1 MKSLNTPQDFTP
13 LTPLNH
19 PLFDEK
25 AIQVWMKRDDLN
37 HPTIQGNKL
46 HKLKYNLT
54 EARQQ
59 GKKSLLTFG
68 GAYSN
73 HIAATAAAGK
83 LFGLRTIGF
92 IRGEELKNQS
102 HKWSQTLKEAHNNG
116 MQLHFL
122 NRIDYRQK
130 TQAHFLHQLQQQ
142 FPDSYMLPEGGTNEL
157 ALQGFEELSQQ
168 LAMQCPD
175 WTHLYSA
182 VGTGG
187 TLAGLIKF
195 SVSSINQPRHLLGIA
210 TLKQASYLIATIE
223 QLSGIH
229 HHQKGST
236 QWRLL
241 LDYCGPGYGK
251 ENNAIQTARQWFED
265 QFQIALDPVY
275 TNKMVYGFLEELTAD
290 KIPVGA
296 KVILYHSGGLQGRI
310 PEKQT

>member
-1 MKSLNTPQDFTP
+1 MKSLNTLLEFTP

-46 HKLKYNLT
+46 HKLKYNLA

-83 LFGLRTIGF
+83 SFGFKTIGF
-92 IRGEELKNQS
+92 IRGDELENQPN
-102 HKWSQTLKEAHNNG
+102 KWSPTLKEAHNNG

-142 FPDSYMLPEGGTNEL
+142 FPDSYILPEGGTNEL

-195 SVSSINQPRHLLGIA
+195 SASSINQPRHLLGVA
-210 TLKQASYLIATIE
+210 TLKQANYLIATIE

-229 HHQKGST
+229 HNQKGVT
-236 QWRLL
+236 QWQLL
-241 LDYCGPGYGK
+241 QDYCGHGYGK
-251 ENNAIQTARQWFED
+251 ETPEIQTTRIGFED
-265 QFQIALDPVY
+265 HFEIPLDPVY
-275 TNKMVYGFLEELTAD
+275 TSKMVYGFLEELAAN
-290 KIPVGA
+290 KIPPGA
-296 KVILYHSGGLQGRI
+296 KVILYHSGGLQGRP